1 MLKVLRIENISK
13 KYITEKRQVI
23 NALYDINLTVN
34 HNDFICILGPSGCG
48 KSTLL
53 RMIAGLESISGG
65 EIIYRGR
72 KIQRTNKDI
81 GMVFQEYSL
90 FPWRTVIGNVTLGLE
105 FADMKKGE
113 RHKIGEKYL
122 ELVGLKEYN
131 KSYPHEL
138 SGGMQQRVAI
148 ARSLAND
155 PDLLLMDEPFGALDA
170 HTRII
175 LQKELLN
182 IWETNKKTILFVTH
196 SVDEAVYLADKIVVM
211 SHGPGTIKDIKKVDM
226 TRPRS
231 RANPRY
237 GQLTAELLDMLDANT
252 ERSKPGPM
260 KERQTV

>member
-1 MLKVLRIENISK
+1 MEKHLRIENITK
-13 KYITEKRQVI
+13 RYITEKRQVI
-23 NALYDINLTVN
+23 NALKDINLTVN
-34 HNDFICILGPSGCG
+34 HNDFVCILGPSGCG

-53 RMIAGLESISGG
+53 RMVAGLEDITGG
-65 EIIYRGR
+65 EIIYRGH
-72 KIQRTNKDI
+72 KIRNTNKDI

-90 FPWRTVIGNVTLGLE
+90 FPWRTVMENVTVGLE
-105 FADMKKGE
+105 FAGINKRE
-113 RHKIGEKYL
+113 RYKIGEKYL
-122 ELVGLKEYN
+122 ELVGLISYV
-131 KSYPHEL
+131 KSYPYEL

-182 IWETNKKTILFVTH
+182 IWEKNKKTILFVTH

-211 SHGPGTIKDIKKVDM
+211 SHGPGTIKEIIEVDM
-226 TRPRS
+226 ARPRS

-237 GQLTAELLDMLDANT
+237 GQLTAELLDMLDFKNDSIPNSALAN
-252 ERSKPGPM
+252 
-260 KERQTV
+260 

>member
-1 MLKVLRIENISK
+1 MEKVLRIENIAK
-13 KYITEKRQVI
+13 TYITEKRQVI
-23 NALYDINLTVN
+23 NALHNINLTVN
-34 HNDFICILGPSGCG
+34 HNDFVCILGPSGCG

-53 RMIAGLESISGG
+53 RMIAGLESITGG

-72 KIQRTNKDI
+72 KIRKTNKNI

-90 FPWRTVIGNVTLGLE
+90 FPWRTVIENVTVGLE
-105 FADMKKGE
+105 FAGMKRNE
-113 RHKIGEKYL
+113 RYEIGEKYL
-122 ELVGLKEYN
+122 ELVGLKDYSN
-131 KSYPHEL
+131 NYPYEL

-170 HTRII
+170 HTRIL

-182 IWETNKKTILFVTH
+182 IWEKNKKTIIFVTH

-211 SHGPGTIKDIKKVDM
+211 SHGPGTIKDIIKVDM
-226 TRPRS
+226 PRPRS

-237 GQLTAELLDMLDANT
+237 GQLTAELLDMLDYKNDSTPNCALAN
-252 ERSKPGPM
+252 
-260 KERQTV
+260 